1 MKIAICIITYNRLE
15 SLKRVLES
23 INRAYIDQEVTLI
36 ISIDKSETS
45 IIEDFADSYHWTYGD
60 KRVIKHEKN
69 LGLRK
74 HVLSCGELTKEYDA
88 LIVLEDDIVVAESF
102 LTYTRQCVEK
112 FKDDN
117 NIAGISLY
125 NFPLS
130 YHCRLPFHP
139 LQSDSDVFLM
149 QCAQSWGQVWMPR
162 QWAEFRK
169 WYDENNEEFVE
180 QPHLPKSICSWPRSS
195 WLKYH
200 TKYCIENHKYFVYPY
215 LSLTTNNSDA
225 GTHVE
230 NNDTLFQSF
239 LRYGIKKEFNLQPE
253 VKYDSFFENEMLCS
267 VLGYSIDDLCVDFY
281 GSKEN
286 REKKRYWLTREFLPY
301 KVLKSYAIEYRP
313 YELNII
319 YNNMGNELFLYDT
332 SIPNDKRRIN
342 NTKRFLTYIYE
353 VSPKSIIK
361 LWIKGILRHL

>member
-23 INRAYIDQEVTLI
+23 INRAYIDQDVTLI
-36 ISIDKSETS
+36 ISIDKSDTS
-45 IIEDFADSYHWTYGD
+45 KIENYADSYQWTFGD
-60 KRVIKHEKN
+60 KRVIKHEQN
-69 LGLRK
+69 QGLRK
-74 HVLSCGELTKEYDA
+74 HVLACGELTREYDA

-102 LTYTRQCVEK
+102 LTYARQCVEK
-112 FKDDN
+112 FKDDD

-125 NFPLS
+125 NFPLN
-130 YHCRLPFHP
+130 YHCRLPFYP

-169 WYDENNEEFVE
+169 WYDYNNEEFVE
-180 QPHLPKSICSWPRSS
+180 QPHLPKSICSWPKSS

-215 LSLTTNNSDA
+215 LSLATNNSDA

-230 NNDTLFQSF
+230 KNDTLFQAF
-239 LRYGIKKEFNLQPE
+239 IRYGIKKEFNLQPE
-253 VKYDSFFENEMLCS
+253 IKYDGFFENEILYS
-267 VLGYSIDDLCVDFY
+267 ILGYSEEDLCLDFY
-281 GSKEN
+281 GSKDN
-286 REKKRYWLTREFLPY
+286 REKKRYWLSREIMPY
-301 KVLKSYAIEYRP
+301 RVLKSFALAYRP

-319 YNNMGNELFLYDT
+319 YNNVGNELYLYDT
-332 SIPNDKRRIN
+332 SIAENKGNVN
-342 NTKRFLTYIYE
+342 NTKNFLTYIYDI
-353 VSPKSIIK
+353 SPKKMIK
-361 LWIKGILRHL
+361 LWIKGLLKR